1 MKIELKEV
9 SIQDIIGYSPHL
21 QQCQGYEDN
30 GEGGVFGMAGRLNI
44 RPAYQREFVYK
55 DKQREAVINTVR
67 SGFPLNM
74 LYWVVNDDGSYEV
87 LDGQQR
93 IISIGQYLTGGFA
106 LDYQFFHNLTQ
117 DQIDQILNYKLMVY
131 FCEGTDSEKL
141 DWFKTINIAGEKLT
155 DQELRNALYT
165 GPWLEE
171 AKKYFSRVNCP
182 VHKLGS
188 KYLKGSSIRQDFL
201 ETTLKWTS
209 GGKIEEY
216 MGTHQHDT
224 TAEPLW
230 DYFGNSLAWFKGL
243 FPTYRK
249 EMKGIPF
256 GELYN
261 TYKDAEFN
269 SKDLEEAVDRLMLDD
284 DVTKKAGIYI
294 YLITGDEKN
303 LNIRAFSNSTKREV
317 FELQGGECP
326 HCGKFFDINEM
337 EADHIIPW
345 SEGGKTITENCQML
359 CKNCNRTKSN
369 K

>member
-1 MKIELKEV
+1 M
-9 SIQDIIGYSPHL
+9 GYSSHL
-21 QQCQGYEDN
+21 QQCRGYENN
-30 GEGGVFGMAGRLNI
+30 GDGGVFGMSGRLNI

-55 DKQREAVINTVR
+55 DKQRGAVINTVR
-67 SGFPLNM
+67 LGFPLNV
-74 LYWVVNDDGSYEV
+74 LYWVVNDNGSYEV

-93 IISIGQYLTGGFA
+93 LISIGQYLTGGFA
-106 LDYQFFHNLTQ
+106 LNYQFFHNLTQ

-171 AKKYFSRVNCP
+171 AKKYFSRVGCP
-182 VHKLGS
+182 AHKLGS

-201 ETTLKWTS
+201 ETILKWIS

-216 MGTHQHDT
+216 MSTHQHDT
-224 TAEPLW
+224 TVEPLW
-230 DYFGNSLAWFKGL
+230 NYFENSLVWFKSL

-249 EMKGIPF
+249 EMIGIPF

-261 TYKDAEFN
+261 TYKDIEFD
-269 SKDLEEAVDRLMLDD
+269 SKDLEEDVNRLMLDD
-284 DVTKKAGIYI
+284 DITKKAGIYN
-294 YLITGDEKN
+294 YLITGNEKH
-303 LNIRAFSNSTKREV
+303 LNIRSFNNSTKREV
-317 FELQGGECP
+317 FELQDGECP
-326 HCGKFFDINEM
+326 QCGEFFNITEM
-337 EADHIIPW
+337 EADHITPW
-345 SEGGKTITENCQML
+345 SAGGKTIAENCQML
-359 CKNCNRTKSN
+359 CKHCNRTKSD